1 MTARALAIP
10 TATYRWQFHAG
21 FPFREAQGLVAYLA
35 DLGIS
40 HCYASP
46 YLRARRGSVHGYD
59 IADHAHINPEIG
71 SEEDHKRFLQ
81 ELRSFGMGQILDI
94 VPNHMSTTGYG
105 NIWWQDVLE
114 NGQAS
119 LFADYFDIDWDPPKP
134 EYAGKVLLP
143 ILGDQYGAVLER
155 GDLRLVFDEK
165 AGSFQV
171 RYYDHRLPVD
181 PRTYPRIL
189 NHDPALLARTLPV
202 SQQDR
207 LLTLVR
213 ELEVLGERTRTDR
226 GSRQARADLSRHYK
240 RSLAHMVA
248 GSEALRDYIGQL
260 VALFCGVPGEA
271 RSFDAL
277 HELLEE
283 QAYRVASWRVASYE
297 INYRRFFDVNEL
309 VALRAEDDEVFAAT
323 HRLILAW
330 IAHGQVDGLRIDHP
344 DGLHDPCAYY
354 RRLQAAAARAMGAAA
369 PPADGRALYVVVEKI
384 LARQEQVPGAW
395 PIHGTTGYDFT
406 ALLGNL
412 FVNKAGCE
420 VLTAVYQEFVGAQP
434 QFEDSLYECK
444 SLVMR
449 TALAGEL
456 FVLTNMLDKLSEA
469 DRHTRDF
476 TRTALASALFDV
488 VACFPVYRT
497 YMAEDATSVTDAAYI
512 QQAVARARVRNGA
525 ADLSVFDFIER
536 MLLRADRA
544 QWTQS
549 YAQAALGFAMRFQQ
563 YTAPVMA
570 KGLEDTLFYRYN
582 RLVSLNEVGGDP
594 SRFGISIEAFHHVN
608 EERLAVFP
616 HAMLC
621 TSSHDTKRSEDTRAR
636 INVLSEMG
644 LEWGVW
650 VREWARMNA
659 ALRTDAAP
667 SRADEMLFYQTVVG
681 VWPLGPLAAP
691 VMAEMRERIQEY
703 MTKAMREAKV
713 RTNWLNP
720 DVAYEKGVT
729 DFINQALCMDPV
741 SPFVS
746 HVDANIRPV
755 MRAGLFNS
763 LSQVTLKLSVPGV
776 PDIYQGTE
784 SWDFSL
790 VDPDNRRPVDY
801 ALRRHMAQTA
811 AAIAARPPHARRADL
826 QALLAD
832 IESGLA
838 KFYVTRQLLRLRR
851 HYAAL
856 FGEGSYQGLE
866 VRGERRAQVVAFV
879 RRLKEQRLLVVV
891 PCQAA
896 SLLDSASGQIKAASW
911 GDTAVE
917 MEAAGSYED
926 ALTGRVMQV
935 TSHWPLRECLAD
947 FPVAVCLGSAGA

>member
-1 MTARALAIP
+1 MIARPITIP
-10 TATYRWQFHAG
+10 TATYRWQLHAG
-21 FPFREAQGLVAYLA
+21 FPFREASRLVGYLA
-35 DLGIS
+35 DLGVS
-40 HCYASP
+40 HCYTSP

-59 IADHAHINPEIG
+59 IADHARINPEIG
-71 SEEDHKRFLQ
+71 SEEDHRRFMQ
-81 ELRSFGMGQILDI
+81 ELRAFGIGQILDV
-94 VPNHMSTTGYG
+94 VPNHMSTAGYG
-105 NIWWQDVLE
+105 NIWWQDVME
-114 NGQAS
+114 HGQAS
-119 LFADYFDIDWDPPKP
+119 LFSDYFDIDWDPPRT
-134 EYAGKVLLP
+134 EYAGKVLMP
-143 ILGDQYGAVLER
+143 ILGDQYGTILEA
-155 GDLRLVFDEK
+155 GDLHLVFDQR

-171 RYYDHRLPVD
+171 HYYDHRLPVD
-181 PRTYPRIL
+181 PGTYPRIL
-189 NHDPALLARTLPV
+189 NHDPALLAQTVPAPMR
-202 SQQDR
+202 DK

-213 ELEVLGERTRTDR
+213 EFEMLPARTRTDR
-226 GSRQARADLSRHYK
+226 GSRHARADLSRRHK
-240 RSLAHMVA
+240 RSLQHLVGASA
-248 GSEALRDYIGQL
+248 ALRAYIERV
-260 VALFCGVPGEA
+260 VAIFCGVPGTA
-271 RSFDAL
+271 QSFDPL
-277 HELLEE
+277 HELLER

-330 IAHGQVDGLRIDHP
+330 IARGYVDGLRIDHP
-344 DGLHDPCAYY
+344 DGLRDPGAYY
-354 RRLQAAAARAMGAAA
+354 GHLQDAAAQAMGTAS
-369 PPADGRALYVVVEKI
+369 PPAGGRALYVVAEKI

-406 ALLGNL
+406 ALVSNL
-412 FVNKAGCE
+412 FVNRAGCE
-420 VLTAVYQEFVGAQP
+420 ILTAVYQEFVGAQL

-456 FVLTNMLDKLSEA
+456 FVLTNMLQKLAET

-497 YMAEDATSVTDAAYI
+497 YMTNDKTSATDAAYI
-512 QQAVARARVRNGA
+512 QQAVARAKIRNGT

-544 QWTQS
+544 QWTDA

-594 SRFGISIEAFHHVN
+594 SHFGISIEAFHHAN
-608 EERLAVFP
+608 EERLTAFP
-616 HAMLC
+616 HTMLC

-650 VREWARMNA
+650 VREWSRMNA
-659 ALRTDAAP
+659 PLRTDAAP
-667 SRADEMLFYQTVVG
+667 SPADEMLFYQTLIG
-681 VWPLGPLAAP
+681 IWPLGPLSATALGD
-691 VMAEMRERIQEY
+691 VRERMQEY
-703 MTKAMREAKV
+703 MTKAMREAKL

-720 DVAYEKGVT
+720 DAAYEKCVA
-729 DFINQALCMDPV
+729 DFINQALCTDPV

-746 HVDANIRPV
+746 HIDTHIGPV
-755 MRAGLFNS
+755 VRAGLFNS
-763 LSQVTLKLSVPGV
+763 LSQATLKLTVPGV

-784 SWDFSL
+784 IWDFSL
-790 VDPDNRRPVDY
+790 VDPDNRRPIDY
-801 ALRRHMAQTA
+801 VRRHHMAQA
-811 AAIAARPPHARRADL
+811 AATIAARPPDARRADL
-826 QALLAD
+826 QALLRD

-838 KFYVTRQLLRLRR
+838 KLYVTRQILRLRR
-851 HYAAL
+851 RHAGL
-856 FGEGSYQGLE
+856 FGEGTYRGVE
-866 VRGERRAQVVAFV
+866 VLGERRAQVVAFM
-879 RRLKEQRLLVVV
+879 RSFKDQRLLVVV

-896 SLLDSASGQIKAASW
+896 SLLDALSGQIEAGTW
-911 GDTAVE
+911 GDTTLQVE
-917 MEAAGSYED
+917 TPGPYED
-926 ALTGRVMQV
+926 VLTGQTMKVAP
-935 TSHWPLRECLAD
+935 HWPLRECLAS
-947 FPVAVCLGSAGA
+947 FPVAVCLFGPGV